1 MTPIA
6 KKASPAALAVL
17 KQATALWPKR
27 NKLSDGLLPSL
38 AHQQQNPGS
47 DHNSGL
53 AVDLTNDPA
62 NGVDCKDLFQ
72 RLKVDDRVTYL
83 IHDGKIWSK
92 ERAAEGDRAYDGIN
106 PHHKHLHISIREDK
120 ANDTRPWFP
129 WMNQPSLLSQVA
141 AAVKQTQPVKQVAA
155 PLVCTCCPIHA
166 QK

>member
-1 MTPIA
+1 MKPLA

-53 AVDLTNDPA
+53 AVDLTHDPA

-72 RLKVDDRVTYL
+72 RLKADDRVTYL

-92 ERAAEGDRAYDGIN
+92 ERAAEGDRKYDGLS
-106 PHHKHLHISIREDK
+106 PHKHHLHISIREDK
-120 ANDTRPWFP
+120 ATDVRPWFP

-141 AAVKQTQPVKQVAA
+141 AAVKQTQPVKQVAK